1 MSEIDA
7 PITLDQLQVFLCV
20 VEEGSFSKAA
30 KRLRRVQSAVSYSI
44 ANLERLLDVE
54 LFDRTGRKPAL
65 TDAGK
70 ALLADVRAVE
80 ESVDRLHARA
90 RGIASGVEPRLSLAV
105 DALFPMPALIHGL
118 SAFTESFPSV
128 DLHLRTE
135 TLGAVGQLVTDG
147 VCQLGISIDFGDFP
161 RGIESHPLT
170 RVEMILVCAPGHAI
184 ADLEAPIDPELVRHQ
199 IQIVVTDR
207 SDRTAGQDHGV
218 MSERTWRVA
227 DVPTKRDL
235 LLGGFG
241 FGSLPA
247 HLVKDDLEARR
258 LVRVVLAGRDGD
270 DEVPLSA
277 IWRVAEPP
285 ARAGRWLLDQLT
297 QGCRAS

>member
-70 ALLADVRAVE
+70 ALLFDVRAVE

-118 SAFTESFPSV
+118 AAFTESFPTV

-135 TLGAVGQLVTDG
+135 TLGAVSQLVTDG
-147 VCQLGISIDFGDFP
+147 VCQVGISIDFGDFP
-161 RGIESHPLT
+161 RGIESQPLT
-170 RVEMILVCAPGHAI
+170 HVEMIPVCAPGHAL
-184 ADLEAPIDPELVRHQ
+184 AGDEPVEAELVRQQ

-218 MSERTWRVA
+218 VSERTWRVA
-227 DVPTKRDL
+227 DLSTKRDL

-241 FGSLPA
+241 FGSLPS
-247 HLVKDDLEARR
+247 HLVKEDLEAGR
-258 LVRVVLAGRDGD
+258 LVRVLLADREANDH
-270 DEVPLSA
+270 VPLCA

-285 ARAGRWLLDQLT
+285 ARAGRWLIDQLT
-297 QGCRAS
+297 QRCQET

>member
-54 LFDRTGRKPAL
+54 LFDRAGRKPVL

-70 ALLADVRAVE
+70 ALLSDVRTVE

-90 RGIASGVEPRLSLAV
+90 RVIASGVEPRLSIAV
-105 DALFPMPALIHGL
+105 DPLFPMPALIAGL
-118 SAFTESFPSV
+118 SAFAETFPSV

-147 VCQLGISIDFGDFP
+147 VCQVGISVDLGDFP
-161 RGIESHPLT
+161 RGIESLPLT
-170 RVEMILVCAPGHAI
+170 RVEMIPVCAPGHAL
-184 ADLEAPIDPELVRHQ
+184 AGVEPPVDPQLVRRQ

-218 MSERTWRVA
+218 LSERTWRVA
-227 DVPTKRDL
+227 DLSTKRDL

-247 HLVKDDLEARR
+247 YLVRDDLAAGR
-258 LVRVVLAGRDGD
+258 LVRVVFAGREANDF
-270 DEVPLSA
+270 VPLTA

-297 QGCRAS
+297 EGCRET